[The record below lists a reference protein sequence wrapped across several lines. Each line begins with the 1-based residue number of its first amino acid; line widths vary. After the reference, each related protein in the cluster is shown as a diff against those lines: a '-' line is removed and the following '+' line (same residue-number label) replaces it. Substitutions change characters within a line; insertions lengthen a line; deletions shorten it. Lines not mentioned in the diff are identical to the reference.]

1 MKPSRFAISKKRAA
15 LVVAALTLIS
25 ASGVSAQASE
35 AHTQYWQ
42 SPQDSQ
48 RSYDYT
54 GSLISSTTQVISG
67 YADRS
72 QRPLEQQTIS
82 SSFIEANTQFA
93 DFEVASNYSDR
104 EYSSALSAH
113 FGGLSLYSSMG
124 RGYSY
129 ASTISDYRGLDPYAF
144 HGGNLVDFRYAGQA
158 IGIQLRGEHQIQFGQ
173 TVVRADRLED
183 RKASFIDYSS
193 NRFFTRFTQVERGAE
208 RVGFGFDAGMNFGKV
223 NVGYQQLQSRYDV
236 STQRIR
242 FNWNRDSKNQFW
254 LDFTNHENSRLVDN
268 TDFSMMLSWRHSFGS
283 KVVPSYFDDVDAS
296 EGETNEKKKKKRSNR
311 GLLIGGGAAAAALLL
326 SSGSSG
332 QDEANR
338 EVPFAVDIQA
348 QHDAARAV
356 LNNINPVSVRQN
368 VEFGGYIFQAADG
381 SYASTAP
388 IRGEVA
394 SVTLPLPQFAIPSG
408 TRARASYHTHAG
420 PDPRFDN
427 ENFSPTDLAS
437 DVEFNLDGYL
447 GTPAGR
453 FRYHEVATG
462 RISTLGRIANGTGG

>member
-1 MKPSRFAISKKRAA
+1 
-15 LVVAALTLIS
+15 
-25 ASGVSAQASE
+25 
-35 AHTQYWQ
+35 
-42 SPQDSQ
+42 
-48 RSYDYT
+48 
-54 GSLISSTTQVISG
+54 
-67 YADRS
+67 
-72 QRPLEQQTIS
+72 
-82 SSFIEANTQFA
+82 
-93 DFEVASNYSDR
+93 
-104 EYSSALSAH
+104 
-113 FGGLSLYSSMG
+113 
-124 RGYSY
+124 
-129 ASTISDYRGLDPYAF
+129 
-144 HGGNLVDFRYAGQA
+144 
-158 IGIQLRGEHQIQFGQ
+158 
-173 TVVRADRLED
+173 
-183 RKASFIDYSS
+183 
-193 NRFFTRFTQVERGAE
+193 
-208 RVGFGFDAGMNFGKV
+208 
-223 NVGYQQLQSRYDV
+223 
-236 STQRIR
+236 
-242 FNWNRDSKNQFW
+242 
-254 LDFTNHENSRLVDN
+254 
-268 TDFSMMLSWRHSFGS
+268 
-283 KVVPSYFDDVDAS
+283 
-296 EGETNEKKKKKRSNR
+296 
-311 GLLIGGGAAAAALLL
+311 LLIGGGAAAAALLL

-338 EVPFAVDIQA
+338 EVPFAVNIQA